1 MKTEDKFT
9 LTKEIFAKRTAI
21 SCIPILELEIQ
32 THLNKYPD
40 IEFESISKPI
50 TTSYKSLVYIMKFKK
65 KTIPQKEN
73 ILP

>member
-50 TTSYKSLVYIMKFKK
+50 TTSYKSLVFHIKFKDK
-65 KTIPQKEN
+65 NNSSKTRHSA
-73 ILP
+73 